1 MAQRRDWSDPGDWVD
16 MLDYEPA
23 EFAAE
28 YLLRNQQFVV
38 ECRVLLERRSR
49 PQPGELIGTA
59 EFAARW
65 GLRFHRP
72 G

>member
-28 YLLRNQQFVV
+28 YLLRNQQFAV
-38 ECRVLLERRSR
+38 ECRVLLERRR
-49 PQPGELIGTA
+49 PQRGELLGSP
-59 EFAARW
+59 EFAAQW

>member
-1 MAQRRDWSDPGDWVD
+1 MAQQRDWSDPGEWVD

-23 EFAAE
+23 DFAAE
-28 YLLRNQQFVV
+28 YVLRNQQFAVDY
-38 ECRVLLERRSR
+38 RVLLERRRR
-49 PQPGELIGTA
+49 PQPGELIGSA

-72 G
+72 R

>member
-1 MAQRRDWSDPGDWVD
+1 MVQRRDWSDPGDWVD
-16 MLDYEPA
+16 MLGYEPA

-28 YLLRNQQFVV
+28 YLLRNQQFIAA
-38 ECRVLLERRSR
+38 CDSLLERRK

-59 EFAARW
+59 EFAAQW